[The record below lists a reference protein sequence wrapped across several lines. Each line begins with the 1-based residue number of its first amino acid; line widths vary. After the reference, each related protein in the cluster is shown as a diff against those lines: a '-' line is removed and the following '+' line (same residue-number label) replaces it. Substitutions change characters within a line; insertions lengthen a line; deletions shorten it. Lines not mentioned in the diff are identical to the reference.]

1 MTRALLFSGQ
11 GRLRAGMF
19 DLLSDNVRA
28 RPVLEAART
37 ELGCD
42 PVDLLGEAC
51 DPELLGNSASQIL
64 CVARGLAAGAALEI
78 DAPTMIAGYSVG
90 EMAAWGFAGVWQPG
104 QALTLTSHRAKLMRM
119 ADREKGGLG
128 FVRGLDSLALEALLA
143 AHGCSIAIRNPACL
157 YVIGGIRDDVARCC
171 SAALRL
177 GAIAAR
183 PIPVRI
189 ASHTPRLQ
197 GAVDPFLHILT
208 GQPSARPDTRI
219 TLIGAADARMV
230 ANPSESLDGLARQL
244 ATTIDWT
251 AVMTALIERGARRVL
266 ELGPGSALADMAR
279 GAWPGLEARSL
290 DDFRTVEGAKRWFDA

>member
-1 MTRALLFSGQ
+1 MTRAMLCSGQ
-11 GRLRAGMF
+11 GRVARGMF
-19 DLLSDNVRA
+19 DLLAQNRRA
-28 RPVLEAART
+28 RAVFQAAAAQLGRDPVAFLEEASAT
-37 ELGCD
+37 ELIEDRTG
-42 PVDLLGEAC
+42 
-51 DPELLGNSASQIL
+51 QIL
-64 CVARGLAAGAALEI
+64 SVARALAAGASLEI

-90 EMAAWGFAGVWQPG
+90 EMAAWSLAGIWAPG
-104 QALTLTSHRAKLMRM
+104 RVLRLTSRRAELMEL
-119 ADREKGGLG
+119 ADGGVGGLG
-128 FVRGLDSLALEALLA
+128 FVRGLDDRVLGDLLVR
-143 AHGCSIAIRNPACL
+143 HGCAIAIRNPGRM
-157 YVIGGIRDDVARCC
+157 YIIGGVRDDIARCC
-171 SAALRL
+171 AAALGL
-177 GAIAAR
+177 GAAGAR